1 MVQKRLFTRF
11 LYRHLQALPCFYPCL
26 LNLRTPGAHAA
37 PGLYEGACRPGEKNV
52 DLLYLAIFGAL
63 AGLIW
68 GLTVFCSALS
78 QGERS

>member
-1 MVQKRLFTRF
+1 M
-11 LYRHLQALPCFYPCL
+11 
-26 LNLRTPGAHAA
+26 
-37 PGLYEGACRPGEKNV
+37 
-52 DLLYLAIFGAL
+52 DMLYLAIFGAL